1 MLENE
6 DARRRLKNFK
16 ANCITLGIF
25 ITKNAQQYRL
35 NPSKNE
41 VCWHLVTLLLN
52 CLRIL
57 KVPQAFDKT
66 LEDARNFQKGA

>member
-41 VCWHLVTLLLN
+41 VC
-52 CLRIL
+52 
-57 KVPQAFDKT
+57 
-66 LEDARNFQKGA
+66 